1 MLVGGVARQPLSIAF
16 GFSGPSCSF
25 VFYRLFSPTIAR
37 RVRLKAGGYKV
48 EQMKAKA
55 PLQTLALYDA
65 EVVKDA
71 KLPTI
76 GSRPVSS
83 VVQTVAN

>member
-1 MLVGGVARQPLSIAF
+1 
-16 GFSGPSCSF
+16 
-25 VFYRLFSPTIAR
+25 
-37 RVRLKAGGYKV
+37 LKAGGYKV
-48 EQMKAKA
+48 VQMKAKA
-55 PLQTLALYDA
+55 PLQTIAQYDA

-76 GSRPVSS
+76 SARPVSS

>member
-1 MLVGGVARQPLSIAF
+1 VSLLVSPIWYARKIIVVLLEKIRAT
-16 GFSGPSCSF
+16 F
-25 VFYRLFSPTIAR
+25 VDCIP
-37 RVRLKAGGYKV
+37 
-48 EQMKAKA
+48 
-55 PLQTLALYDA
+55 A

-76 GSRPVSS
+76 SARPVSS